1 MGQIVQ
7 FIRPYDIFDPETLII
22 LGDAYDKAIASLHDR
37 GQLTIIRETMAI
49 RMIELASKR

>member
-22 LGDAYDKAIASLHDR
+22 LGDASTRQSPRFMIA
-37 GQLTIIRETMAI
+37 GN
-49 RMIELASKR
+49 